1 MTLNTRKIRSLLD
14 DLLAEAR
21 EAMAAVDKSRPGTEK
36 WHKNYNRYTVRSG
49 SIVRLP
55 IWYSRKMEK
64 VTETTPRRGRPPK
77 HATEEERH
85 EARKASKRKWAKNR
99 TPEQR
104 EKARQAT
111 ADWRARKA
119 AES

>member
-1 MTLNTRKIRSLLD
+1 MTLNTRKIRGLLD

-21 EAMAAVDKSRPGTEK
+21 EAMAAVEKSRPGT
-36 WHKNYNRYTVRSG
+36 RITTDTLVRSG

-77 HATEEERH
+77 YATEEERR

-111 ADWRARKA
+111 ADWRVRKA